1 MSDQTAYTMR
11 IHYVDGTVQTFVYPQ
26 QGEASSVSQRIDAMR
41 KREDLLLHMED
52 RLMLIPKQS
61 ILRIEITPCPPA
73 WPTDALHGVRLIKEA
88 KKG

>member
-1 MSDQTAYTMR
+1 MSDQQVYTMR
-11 IHYVDGTVQTFVYPQ
+11 IHYLNSTVQTFVFPQ
-26 QGEASSVSQRIDAMR
+26 QGEASSVSQRIDTMR

-73 WPTDALHGVRLIKEA
+73 WPSDALHGVRLIKET
-88 KKG
+88 K